1 MVEFGGIPV
10 SRRRGRENTTLPG
23 WFINSRVRPGLKIP
37 SQVRIKKNK
46 HIEKLKV

>member
-10 SRRRGRENTTLPG
+10 SRRRGREITTLPG

-37 SQVRIKKNK
+37 SQVRIKKKNT
-46 HIEKLKV
+46 LKN